1 MEGELM
7 SNAYTVGA
15 RDEDHKDEGT
25 ELYPA
30 WREALRRWPLA
41 GLTWGDTIPHEWLYE
56 AFNLQPIEDDMTV
69 KQAEVIRL
77 KFLGQFESFR
87 RALLEEHR
95 MDLVSVRGYGYEI
108 VTPAEASR
116 RAYDE
121 EMHEVRKAI
130 RNLARRLRYVPLAQ
144 MTDEQRRENAD
155 LLARAASL
163 RRLLKPPAAAEA
175 DEGE

>member
-1 MEGELM
+1 M
-7 SNAYTVGA
+7 S
-15 RDEDHKDEGT
+15 DDT

-30 WREALRRWPLA
+30 WREALKRWPQS
-41 GLTWGDTIPHEWLYE
+41 GHTWGDTIPHEWFYE
-56 AFNLQPIEDDMTV
+56 AFGLQPVTDMMTV
-69 KQAEVIRL
+69 KQAETIRL
-77 KFLGQFESFR
+77 KFLAQFESFR

-108 VTPAEASR
+108 VTPDEASR

-121 EMHEVRKAI
+121 EMHEVRKAM
-130 RNLARRLRYVPLAQ
+130 RNLGRRLRFVPLSQ

-163 RRLLKPPAAAEA
+163 SRVLKAPPSLSDD
-175 DEGE
+175 DE